1 MSVDLDSACGTT
13 FTYRELLECSNSWK
27 QGSTAGRAIGNVP
40 QEQASYDALRA
51 LCVEILDP
59 LSAALGRPTLTY
71 GFAGPS
77 LTMLISGMI
86 APELDQHAA
95 HERNARGAVICPR
108 LGAAVDLTIPGH
120 TAQEVAHWIHD
131 RRPFDRLYLYGDD
144 RPIHVSFGPEQA
156 RSVVEMLRGPSGRR
170 VPRVLRW

>member
-1 MSVDLDSACGTT
+1 MTVDLDSACGTT

-27 QGSTAGRAIGNVP
+27 QASTAGKAIDNVP
-40 QEQASYDALRA
+40 REAASYDALHA

-59 LSAALGRPTLTY
+59 LSATLGRPTLTY
-71 GFAGPS
+71 GFAGPN
-77 LTMLISGMI
+77 LTRLISGQI

-95 HERNARGAVICPR
+95 HERNVRGLPICPR

-120 TAQEVAHWIHD
+120 TAQEVARWIHD
-131 RRPFDRLYLYGDD
+131 HRPYDRLYLYGDD
-144 RPIHVSFGPEQA
+144 LPVHVSFGPEHT
-156 RSVVEMLRGPSGRR
+156 RSVIELFRGSTGRR